1 MSGKRL
7 VRRNGAQAGFMSL
20 ATWKIAVCATENL
33 TGRGRQEVEKF
44 GLPGGFEEVQA
55 SYGDGQGETARP
67 SAAGV
72 DIEDAFVP
80 AGVRFMRVTRDD
92 DLEACDFGA
101 EVELAEVVK
110 DVDQDLFDA
119 DDFGGGQGFSPRF
132 GVHIAAD
139 GHDRSDGFELI
150 EDGGIPD
157 VASVD
162 NGF

>member
-1 MSGKRL
+1 MSGTRL
-7 VRRNGAQAGFMSL
+7 VRKNRAPTGFMSL
-20 ATWKIAVCATENL
+20 ATWKICATENL
-33 TGRGRQEVEKF
+33 AGRGRQEVEKF
-44 GLPGGFEEVQA
+44 GLPRGFGELET
-55 SYGDGQGETARP
+55 SYGDRQGETARP

-80 AGVRFMRVTRDD
+80 AGVRFVRVARDD

-110 DVDQDLFDA
+110 DVDQDVFDA
-119 DDFGGGQGFSPRF
+119 DDFGGWQGSSPRF

-139 GHDRSDGFELI
+139 GYDRSDGFELI

-162 NGF
+162 DGF